1 MRSLCPKKFEITKTP
16 GIEKNENDKKKK
28 KKITPHE
35 HNLVAVRE
43 KIVMPTAL
51 GTVGN
56 LEILRSQE
64 TRILI
69 NTGSQRMYI
78 SKELAD
84 NLQLKTRETQEY
96 SVYTFGNK
104 KLKRKQAKKRLQHH

>member
-1 MRSLCPKKFEITKTP
+1 MKMTKKT
-16 GIEKNENDKKKK
+16 

-35 HNLVAVRE
+35 HNLVAVGE

-69 NTGSQRMYI
+69 NTGSQRTYI

-84 NLQLKTRETQEY
+84 NFTVED
-96 SVYTFGNK
+96 S
-104 KLKRKQAKKRLQHH
+104 

>member
-1 MRSLCPKKFEITKTP
+1 MKMTKKQ
-16 GIEKNENDKKKK
+16 

-35 HNLVAVRE
+35 HNLVAVGE
-43 KIVMPTAL
+43 KIVMPTAF

-69 NTGSQRMYI
+69 NTGSQRAYI

-104 KLKRKQAKKRLQHH
+104 KLKRKQAKKDYNITSRINDQNSKRK